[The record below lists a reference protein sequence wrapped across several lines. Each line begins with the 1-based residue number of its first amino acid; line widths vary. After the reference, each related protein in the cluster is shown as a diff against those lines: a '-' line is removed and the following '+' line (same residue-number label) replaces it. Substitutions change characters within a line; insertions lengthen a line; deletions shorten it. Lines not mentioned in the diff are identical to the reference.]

1 MRQTA
6 ILIGLSAAVVT
17 AGGLV
22 SATTLGPTPLKATS
36 IGAQEA
42 EEIVVHVTP
51 GGKAGTSAKR
61 GNTASSMA
69 EAEKI
74 LEDKGASKATVL
86 VKGGTYKDEEFEWD
100 YAPAGGEFTVR
111 PESGTGRVVFDGGGR
126 DGYWATVR
134 PGAAKIHFS
143 GMTIQ
148 NYTAGGILFRGDKAT
163 RKKISG
169 GSVRDMTFRRIGT
182 KYGSGTEG
190 YGAVHMYYSW
200 NMKIERNN
208 FWNLENDTVLSR
220 IHGVYFS
227 NGSGKNS
234 VSGNAFYKVSGDP
247 VRASDGA
254 SGNRVTGN
262 KFQTTGW
269 YGLFSYFKFDR
280 DPVCGKNN
288 YFAGNTY
295 GKVYPRPGRKKSFKN
310 QPVDWDKRG
319 KRGACK
325 PDPIKVGPG
334 NRYRPNLRISMVGTA
349 G

>member
-1 MRQTA
+1 MRQTV
-6 ILIGLSAAVVT
+6 ILTGLSAAVVVA
-17 AGGLV
+17 AGGV
-22 SATTLGPTPLKATS
+22 IVTTLRPEPLTATS
-36 IGAQEA
+36 AGARQGDEV
-42 EEIVVHVTP
+42 VVHVSP
-51 GGKAGTSAKR
+51 GGGAGTSAKQ
-61 GNTASSMA
+61 GNTASSLA

-74 LEDKGASKATVL
+74 LEDKRASKATVL
-86 VKGGTYKDEEFEWD
+86 VKGGTYKSESFEWR
-100 YAPAGGEFTVR
+100 YSPKGGDITVR

-134 PGAAKIHFS
+134 PGDAKIHFS

-148 NYTAGGILFRGDKAT
+148 NYTAGGILFRGDKES
-163 RKKISG
+163 RKKITG
-169 GSVRDMTFRRIGT
+169 GSVRNMTFRKLGT
-182 KYGSGTEG
+182 KYGSGVEG

-200 NMKIERNN
+200 NMKIEKNN

-227 NGSGKNS
+227 NGSGDNS

-262 KFQTTGW
+262 RFQTTGW

-310 QPVDWDKRG
+310 QPVDWDNRG

-334 NRYRPNLRISMVGTA
+334 NRYAPGQRISMVGGA